1 MEAPNLAP
9 RSGAIDRICTS
20 NTPAGIKIAVACA
33 IARKPHIEIFFE
45 YAHMLMFE
53 WILLLLF
60 VAVVLTN
67 LAERLAVPY
76 PSLLAVAGTGLAF
89 LPFAPQ
95 IRIEPELALAL
106 FVAPALLDAAFD
118 TSPRDLRRNAVPIAS
133 MAVLAVVLTAA
144 VVAFLG
150 WRFAGLPIAAAIA
163 LGAIVSPPDPVAANE
178 VLRHLRIPQRIGLV
192 LQGEGL
198 LNDATA
204 LLIYRAAVIAAAGS
218 FSLVSDAPILVLAAV
233 ASLAAGYVLARLY
246 LIASAFV
253 RDPSS
258 STVLQ
263 FVGTFGV
270 WLLSERLT
278 LSPII
283 TLVVYAM
290 TLAQAAPGRLGPRL
304 RVSSYSVW
312 ETAVFVVNVLAF
324 VLMGLQARTII
335 ERLSPEQRWSS
346 LVFGLSVLA
355 VVIVVR
361 IAWLA
366 TYRAIVATIRRWRPG
381 LADRL
386 ASRDP
391 RGAVVM
397 GWSGMRGLIT
407 LATAFALPQQF
418 PGRDLIV
425 LCAFCVVLGTLVIQ
439 GFTLRPLLRLLR
451 FEDDGAVE
459 RDLSRARVI
468 VMQAALESLD
478 GETSAAAATVRE
490 QYAAAR
496 KVAEDQ
502 HEPQGAT
509 KYDELRLRAI
519 AAQRAALQRLRTRGE
534 IGDEAFRR
542 IQEEL
547 DWSELDAAPAGS
559 FQSLAN

>member
-1 MEAPNLAP
+1 
-9 RSGAIDRICTS
+9 
-20 NTPAGIKIAVACA
+20 
-33 IARKPHIEIFFE
+33 
-45 YAHMLMFE
+45 MLMLE
-53 WILLLLF
+53 WVLVLLLA
-60 VAVVLTN
+60 AVVLTH

-76 PSLLAVAGTGLAF
+76 PSLLAIAGAALAF

-95 IRIEPELALAL
+95 IRIEPDLALAL

-118 TSPRDLRRNAVPIAS
+118 TSPRGLRDNAIPVAS
-133 MAVLAVVLTAA
+133 MAVVAVVLTTAA
-144 VVAFLG
+144 IAFLG

-163 LGAIVSPPDPVAANE
+163 LGAIVAPPDAVAANE

-192 LQGEGL
+192 LQGESM

-204 LLIYRAAVIAAAGS
+204 LLIYRAAVLTAAGS
-218 FSLVSDAPILVLAAV
+218 FSLASDAPMLVLAAV
-233 ASLAAGYVLARLY
+233 GGAVAGYAFARLY
-246 LIASAFV
+246 LVAGAFV
-253 RDPSS
+253 RDPAS

-270 WLLSERLT
+270 WLLSERLG

-283 TLVVYAM
+283 TVVIYAM
-290 TLAQAAPGRLGPRL
+290 TLAQSAPGRLGPRL
-304 RVSSYSVW
+304 RISSYSVW

-324 VLMGLQARTII
+324 VLMGLQFRPII
-335 ERLSPEQRWSS
+335 ERLSEEQRWGS

-355 VVIVVR
+355 VVILVR
-361 IAWLA
+361 IAWLVV
-366 TYRAIVATIRRWRPG
+366 YRTIVATIRRWDPG

-391 RGAVVM
+391 RGAIVL

-439 GFTLRPLLRLLR
+439 GFTLLPLTRLLR
-451 FEDDGAVE
+451 FGDDGAVE
-459 RDLSRARVI
+459 RELSRARVA
-468 VMQAALESLD
+468 VMQAALDSLD
-478 GETSAAAATVRE
+478 GETSPAAMMARE
-490 QYAAAR
+490 KYAAAR

-502 HEPQGAT
+502 SEPQAAT

-519 AAQRAALQRLRTRGE
+519 AAQRAALQRMRARGD
-534 IGDEAFRR
+534 IGEEAFHR

-559 FQSLAN
+559 FQSLAS

>member
-1 MEAPNLAP
+1 
-9 RSGAIDRICTS
+9 
-20 NTPAGIKIAVACA
+20 
-33 IARKPHIEIFFE
+33 
-45 YAHMLMFE
+45 MLMFE

-60 VAVVLTN
+60 AAVVLTN

-133 MAVLAVVLTAA
+133 MAVVAVVLTAA

-290 TLAQAAPGRLGPRL
+290 TLAQAAPGRLGARL

-335 ERLSPEQRWSS
+335 ARLSPEQRWSS

-355 VVIVVR
+355 IVIVVR

-468 VMQAALESLD
+468 VMQAALDSLD
-478 GETSAAAATVRE
+478 GETSPAAATVRE

-502 HEPQGAT
+502 HQPQGAT